1 MSHYRAMI
9 DQEPSWP
16 SADEYF
22 GSFAAER
29 RDATPRN
36 LPGRFALEAT
46 RTRSRAQRL
55 PDRAM
60 QGCAAEI
67 SAFLALV
74 LDERSARW
82 EEFAARRG
90 AELGPQALAAVLLAP
105 SARMVGEFWR
115 RDACDFL
122 QVTIAMTRI
131 ERAFRN
137 CVLSDPPPGQARAAR
152 AVLLAP
158 VPGEQH
164 GFGLAVVADAFRRAG
179 WRVDRCADDEHG
191 RMIGLAE
198 TRRYDM
204 IGLSIGGEPMLPAL
218 QVAVRRLRQCSL
230 NRTVRIGVGG
240 PLVGQRHDVVSL
252 SGADFAAGD
261 AAAAVDSA

>member
-16 SADEYF
+16 SADEYI

-29 RDATPRN
+29 REASPRN

-46 RTRSRAQRL
+46 RMRPRARRA
-55 PDRAM
+55 PDRGTK
-60 QGCAAEI
+60 GCAAEI
-67 SAFLALV
+67 GAFLALV
-74 LDERSARW
+74 LDERSTRW
-82 EEFAARRG
+82 EEFAALRG
-90 AELGPQALAAVLLAP
+90 VELGPQALASLLLAP
-105 SARMVGEFWR
+105 AARMVGEFWR
-115 RDACDFL
+115 RDVCDFM

-137 CVLSDPPPGQARAAR
+137 SVLADPPPGEVRSARAL
-152 AVLLAP
+152 LLAP
-158 VPGEQH
+158 VAGEQH

-179 WRVDRCADDEHG
+179 WRVDRCADDEQG
-191 RMIGLAE
+191 RMIALAQA
-198 TRRYDM
+198 RRYDM

-218 QVAVRRLRQCSL
+218 QAAVQRLRRCSL

-240 PLVGQRHDVVSL
+240 PLVGQRQDVVSL
-252 SGADFAAGD
+252 SGADFGAGD